1 MNPDLR
7 FVPLVSLLIPILG
20 IILGIGIAMLAI
32 GLNYKRRKETFA
44 LYHQERMAALDKGL
58 EVPPLPDYLLTD
70 SGRPPGPY
78 NPRRHLLK
86 GLVWLFI
93 GIGLGCALW
102 RVLDLDRALF
112 SLIPIGIGL
121 AHLIY
126 YFVEGKKEA
135 EAIEQDRLAEPAKV

>member
-1 MNPDLR
+1 MTA
-7 FVPLVSLLIPILG
+7 

-32 GLNYKRRKETFA
+32 ILTYRRRKETFA
-44 LYHQERMAALDKGL
+44 LYHQERMAALDKGVEL
-58 EVPPLPDYLLTD
+58 PPLPDFLLTE
-70 SGRPPGPY
+70 SGHPAGPY

-93 GIGLGCALW
+93 GFGTGCGVW
-102 RVLDLDRALF
+102 RTAGFDWALF
-112 SLIPIGIGL
+112 ALVPIGIGL

-135 EAIEQDRLAEPAKV
+135 EDVDQDRLTEPAKA